1 VANILQATEW
11 LKQHK
16 RVRRAAMGLGGYF
29 SLTPAGFVVFT
40 EEKFTAALHITDLVA
55 EDWEVD
61 E

>member
-1 VANILQATEW
+1 MANILQATEW

-16 RVRRAAMGLGGYF
+16 KVRRAAMGVGGSF
-29 SLTPAGFVVFT
+29 GLTSGGFVVFS
-40 EEKFTAALHITDLVA
+40 EKDFTAALHINDLLA

>member
-1 VANILQATEW
+1 MANILQATEW

-16 RVRRAAMGLGGYF
+16 RVRRASMGEKGHFG
-29 SLTPAGFVVFT
+29 LTPSGFVVFS
-40 EEKFTAALHITDLVA
+40 EPDFTATLHINDLLA